1 MEFLLRLTQ
10 AAQSV
15 LLPLGG
21 WGLFA
26 AAVLDSS
33 FLSFAGGVDLWLVS
47 QSALLPSRMP
57 LYALAATSGSL
68 IGCSALYFAVR
79 GGEEAFLE
87 RNRSSPRF
95 GRVRAYVEKYGAR
108 SLFVVALL
116 PPPTPFKLFVA
127 TAGLLHLPYRKFL
140 VALLA
145 GRAVRYTGEGW
156 LAARYGEQTWQ
167 WMVRSGPVVFGIVLA
182 AVAVLF
188 LSRKL
193 RRRTP
198 VVERP

>member
-1 MEFLLRLTQ
+1 MDFLLRLAQ
-10 AAQSV
+10 AAQRA

-26 AAVLDSS
+26 AAALDSS

-57 LYALAATSGSL
+57 LYALAATTGSL
-68 IGCSALYFAVR
+68 LGCSALYFAVR
-79 GGEEAFLE
+79 KGEEAFLE
-87 RNRSSPRF
+87 RNRSTPRF
-95 GRVRAYVEKYGAR
+95 ARVRGYVEKYGAR
-108 SLFVVALL
+108 SLFVVSLL

-127 TAGLLHLPYRKFL
+127 TGGLLHLPYRKFI

-145 GRAVRYTGEGW
+145 GRAIRYTGEGW
-156 LAARYGEQTWQ
+156 LAARYGQQVWE
-167 WMVRSGPVVFGIVLA
+167 WMARAGPVVLGIVLA
-182 AVAVLF
+182 ALAVLF

-198 VVERP
+198 LEEN